1 MVINPA
7 DLSDTIIPQEDIEDV
22 ERSKEAAPSNFQ
34 EIDWSPL
41 ARRPIRIGQAD
52 CKCAKDFSK
61 KARLL
66 PRSHTSYSLM
76 SCIRLGM
83 WYKAIIA
90 NMNLPV
96 FWKHATT
103 VLTGTV
109 LAQALPI
116 LVSPLITR
124 LCTPADL
131 GEFSVWLGIIAIT
144 ATVATLRL
152 EAAMILDHDSDEQQT
167 CFSVIAYFSTLF
179 AVGITVLAI
188 FGHLAGI
195 PQVQQMSWLG
205 LMTVGL
211 GAWLMAYNSALVAYA
226 TSYNAF
232 SKTAMAKICSAGT
245 IALGQL
251 VLLFVGVG
259 SGALLAGQIL
269 GMTIGIVAAMFLLS
283 PPRPSLALV
292 PTRSQ
297 LNYLKKHQ
305 SFWRFSL
312 PAGLLNTAA
321 GKFPLFLVGAKYGL
335 FAAGLFALTER
346 ILTAPISLLAAS
358 VLEVFKRQSV
368 HEYQTLGNC
377 RDAFRSTFKAL
388 VLLGSGPALFI
399 FLFAPDLC
407 AWVFGKPWREAGE
420 FARILAPLY
429 FLNFVASPLS
439 YVFFVAGKQKT
450 ELMWQVALFITTISV
465 FLAPLS
471 LKQVLVN
478 YTLAYSILY
487 LVYLYLSYRFSKN
500 APLGPARL
508 GNSQSIN
515 GG

>member
-1 MVINPA
+1 M
-7 DLSDTIIPQEDIEDV
+7 
-22 ERSKEAAPSNFQ
+22 R
-34 EIDWSPL
+34 
-41 ARRPIRIGQAD
+41 
-52 CKCAKDFSK
+52 
-61 KARLL
+61 
-66 PRSHTSYSLM
+66 
-76 SCIRLGM
+76 
-83 WYKAIIA
+83 YKAIVA

-109 LAQALPI
+109 IAQALPI

-131 GEFSVWLGIIAIT
+131 GEFSVWLGVIAIT

-167 CFSVIAYFSTLF
+167 CFSVVAYFSTLF
-179 AVGITVLAI
+179 AILITCMAVIA
-188 FGHLAGI
+188 HLAGV
-195 PQVQQMSWLG
+195 QQAQQMSWLG
-205 LMTVGL
+205 LMTLGL
-211 GAWLMAYNSALVAYA
+211 GAWLMAYNSVLVAYA

-232 SKTAMAKICSAGT
+232 TKTAMAKICGAGT

-251 VLLFVGVG
+251 ILLFIGIG
-259 SGALLAGQIL
+259 RGALFAGQIL
-269 GMTIGIVAAMFLLS
+269 GMTMGVAAAMFLLS
-283 PPRPSLALV
+283 PPRPNISLV

-321 GKFPLFLVGAKYGL
+321 GKFPLFLIGAKYGL

-377 RDAFRSTFKAL
+377 REAFRSTFKAL

-399 FLFAPDLC
+399 FFFAPDLC

-439 YVFFVAGKQKT
+439 YVFFVAGKQKI
-450 ELMWQVALFITTISV
+450 ELVWQVALFITTISV
-465 FLAPLS
+465 FLVPIS
-471 LKQVLVN
+471 LKQVLFN
-478 YTLAYSILY
+478 YTVAYSVLY
-487 LVYLYLSYRFSKN
+487 VVYLLLSYKFSKN
-500 APLGPARL
+500 STQVASSIA
-508 GNSQSIN
+508 NSQSIN